1 MNESTFGGNR
11 NGRPRPAA
19 LLTAASAE
27 AGDHQDDD
35 SALLTVR
42 DLTVH
47 FRTRSSRIDAL
58 RDVDLTLRRGEFVSM
73 VGPSGCGK
81 STLLRVVAGL
91 HTDHSG
97 EVILDEGIRRHS
109 LGFVFQRDSLLPW
122 RTVLSNVAAGLE
134 LRGVDKKQRN
144 ERARFWINRVGLGG
158 FEDAYPSQLSGGM
171 RQRASIARSLIY
183 DPELILMDEPFG
195 ALDAQVKG
203 QIQEMFLS
211 IWEEMRPSVIFV
223 THDLAESIYLA
234 ERVVVLSG
242 RPGTVKTEVPVDL
255 PRPRTSPFEIWR
267 DEHYLT
273 LYTRLWNNL
282 KPEIEEGTSQ

>member
-1 MNESTFGGNR
+1 MDEQDS
-11 NGRPRPAA
+11 RP
-19 LLTAASAE
+19 
-27 AGDHQDDD
+27 
-35 SALLTVR
+35 ALLTVK

-47 FRTRSSRIDAL
+47 FRTRSTRIDAL
-58 RDVDLTLRRGEFVSM
+58 RRFDLTLERGEFLSM

-91 HTDHSG
+91 HTDYSG
-97 EVILDEGIRRHS
+97 EVLLDETIRRRS

-122 RTVLSNVAAGLE
+122 RTVLANVATGLE
-134 LRGVDKKQRN
+134 LRGVGEKERN

-158 FEDAYPSQLSGGM
+158 FEDAYPNQLSGGM
-171 RQRASIARSLIY
+171 RQRASVARSLIY

-203 QIQEMFLS
+203 QIQEMFLG

-242 RPGTVKTEVPVDL
+242 RPGTVKTEVRVDL

-267 DEHYLT
+267 DEHYLS
-273 LYTRLWNNL
+273 LYTGLWNNL
-282 KPEIEEGTSQ
+282 RPEIEEGSRQ

>member
-1 MNESTFGGNR
+1 
-11 NGRPRPAA
+11 
-19 LLTAASAE
+19 
-27 AGDHQDDD
+27 
-35 SALLTVR
+35 
-42 DLTVH
+42 
-47 FRTRSSRIDAL
+47 
-58 RDVDLTLRRGEFVSM
+58 M

-97 EVILDEGIRRHS
+97 EVLLDEKIRQRS

-122 RTVLSNVAAGLE
+122 RTVLANVATGLE
-134 LRGVDKKQRN
+134 LRGVDKKERT
-144 ERARFWINRVGLGG
+144 ERARFWTNRVGLGG

-203 QIQEMFLS
+203 QLQEMFLS

-242 RPGTVKTEVPVDL
+242 RPGTVKTEVPIDL

-267 DEHYLT
+267 DQHYLS
-273 LYTRLWNNL
+273 LYARLWNNL
-282 KPEIEEGTSQ
+282 KPEIEEGTSP